1 MSSGQQT
8 TLQPT
13 IYIHLPQ
20 NRMFHMLLDINSTS
34 ILINCQQFICKD
46 FEFISEKNA
55 LVFKFNSQQKASDVV
70 CNYCGSS
77 DLEVHDNNTTFLKD
91 IPIWCG
97 IGQTIAIRY
106 QRFKCKCC
114 NKVFSEDMVFTNI
127 DGAVIA

>member
-1 MSSGQQT
+1 
-8 TLQPT
+8 
-13 IYIHLPQ
+13 
-20 NRMFHMLLDINSTS
+20 MLLDINSTS

-97 IGQTIAIRY
+97 INQTIAVRRQMLHLTCMNYILKIPR
-106 QRFKCKCC
+106 
-114 NKVFSEDMVFTNI
+114 
-127 DGAVIA
+127 